1 MTSELDQAK
10 QAFAFE
16 PLLDQAF
23 AEAGTGASSFRD
35 ESFFEGLHRVLAIP
49 HNIAISLSG
58 VQIMHANS
66 LRFLVNRLR
75 WEADVER
82 HPEILDEDVDDPIV
96 VLGLPRS
103 GTTKLQRF
111 LSADPALQATPAWA
125 MWNPAPFP
133 GEMRGDPSPRREWA
147 ARMMNAVTNTGETYQ
162 KMHEFAADEAE
173 ESSFIPIANF
183 DNIGQFITAPD
194 YSYLDWLRS
203 RSRVPSQAYLKQQ
216 LKYLQW
222 QNGGKNDR
230 PWLLKNPCNTGEFL
244 EVLEVFPRATFVI
257 SRRDIYKTMGSS
269 MRMGTEILQNTFDPL
284 DPKFVGQYTVDIW
297 AYEAKRCLEQR
308 QAKGSEVRLIE
319 ADYRT
324 CVTDGI
330 SVAREV
336 YAAHGLPWTARGE
349 AAMRQWDIDNP
360 RHKLGSYGY
369 ELEDYG
375 WSEEKIAEAFGPIAE
390 DWRGK

>member
-1 MTSELDQAK
+1 MDELTRLK
-10 QAFAFE
+10 QAFTLE
-16 PLLDQAF
+16 PLLDAAF
-23 AEAGTGASSFRD
+23 RESGTGAKEFRD
-35 ESFFEGLHRVLAIP
+35 PSFLPNLEEVLKIP
-49 HNIAISLSG
+49 TRIDISLTG
-58 VQIMHANS
+58 LQAMQVNS
-66 LRFLVNRLR
+66 LRWLVNRLR
-75 WEADVER
+75 WEADVAK

-133 GEMRGDPSPRREWA
+133 GEQRGDPTPRREWA
-147 ARMMNAVTNTGETYQ
+147 RAMMNAVTNTGDTYQ
-162 KMHEFAADEAE
+162 IMHEFAADEAE

-194 YSYLDWLRS
+194 YAYLAWLRS
-203 RSRVPSQAYLKQQ
+203 RSRVPSQAYLKQM

-222 QNGGKNDR
+222 QAGGKKG

-269 MRMGTEILQNTFDPL
+269 MRMGTEILQNTFDKL
-284 DPKFVGQYTVDIW
+284 DPAFVGQYTVDIW
-297 AYEAKRCLEQR
+297 AHELKRYFEQR
-308 QAKGSEVRLIE
+308 RMKGPDVRLIE
-319 ADYRT
+319 VDYNT
-324 CVTDGI
+324 CVSDGL

-336 YAAHGLPWTARGE
+336 YAAHGLPWTQQGE

-369 ELEDYG
+369 SLEDYG
-375 WSEEKIAEAFGPIAE
+375 WSEEKIAEVFGPVVE
-390 DWRGK
+390 EWRGK

>member
-1 MTSELDQAK
+1 MDELARAK
-10 QAFAFE
+10 QAFALE
-16 PLLDQAF
+16 ALLDEAF
-23 AEAGTGASSFRD
+23 AESGTGATDFRD
-35 ESFFEGLHRVLAIP
+35 RGFLSNLEMVLRIP
-49 HNIAISLSG
+49 HNIDISLSG
-58 VQIMHANS
+58 VRIMHANS

-75 WEADVER
+75 WEADVDR

-133 GEMRGDPSPRREWA
+133 GEQRGDSAPRREWA
-147 ARMMNAVTNTGETYQ
+147 ARMMNAVTNTGDTYQ

-194 YSYLDWLRS
+194 YAYLEWLRS
-203 RSRVPSQAYLKQQ
+203 RSRVPSQAYLKEM

-222 QNGGKNDR
+222 QKGGKQDR

-244 EVLEVFPRATFVI
+244 EVLEVFPRATFVM
-257 SRRDIYKTMGSS
+257 SKRDIYKTMGSS
-269 MRMGTEILQNTFDPL
+269 MRMGTEILQNTFDQL
-284 DPKFVGQYTVDIW
+284 DPEFVGRYTVDIW
-297 AYEAKRCLEQR
+297 AHELKRFLQQR
-308 QAKGSEVRLIE
+308 REMGPEVRLIE
-319 ADYRT
+319 ADYET
-324 CVTDGI
+324 CVADGI

-336 YAAHGLPWTARGE
+336 YAAHGLPWTPRGE
-349 AAMRQWDIDNP
+349 AAMCQWDANNP

-369 ELEDYG
+369 RLEDYG
-375 WSEEKIAEAFGPIAE
+375 WSEESIAQAFGPVAE
-390 DWRGK
+390 EWRGK

>member
-1 MTSELDQAK
+1 MDDLAQAK
-10 QAFAFE
+10 QAFTLE
-16 PLLDQAF
+16 PLLDAAF
-23 AEAGTGASSFRD
+23 AESATGATDFRD
-35 ESFFEGLHRVLAIP
+35 RSFLSNLDRVLQIP

-58 VQIMHANS
+58 VRIMHANT

-75 WEADVER
+75 WEADVAR

-133 GEMRGDPSPRREWA
+133 GEPRGDPSKRRDWA
-147 ARMMNAVTNTGETYQ
+147 NRMMHAVTNTGETYL
-162 KMHEFAADEAE
+162 KMHEFAADEPE

-194 YSYLDWLRS
+194 YAYLDWLRS

-222 QNGGKNDR
+222 QNGGKRDR

-257 SRRDIYKTMGSS
+257 SRRDIFATMGSS

-284 DPKFVGQYTVDIW
+284 DPEFVGQYTIDIW
-297 AYEAKRCLEQR
+297 AYELKRYLQQREQ
-308 QAKGSEVRLIE
+308 KGADVRLIE
-319 ADYRT
+319 VDYKT
-324 CVTDGI
+324 CVADGI
-330 SVAREV
+330 SVARQV
-336 YAAHGLPWTARGE
+336 YAAHGLPWTAAGE
-349 AAMRQWDIDNP
+349 AAMRQWDVDNP
-360 RHKLGSYGY
+360 RHKLGGYGY
-369 ELEDYG
+369 DLEDYG
-375 WSEEKIAEAFGPIAE
+375 WSEEKIAEAFGPVAE
-390 DWRGK
+390 AWRGK

>member
-1 MTSELDQAK
+1 MEEVIRLKD
-10 QAFAFE
+10 AFTFE
-16 PLLDQAF
+16 NLLDEAF
-23 AEAGTGASSFRD
+23 RESGTGAKQFRD

-49 HNIAISLSG
+49 LNIDISPGGLR
-58 VQIMHANS
+58 IMHANS

-75 WEADVER
+75 WEADVGR
-82 HPEILDEDVDDPIV
+82 HPEILDEDVEDPIV

-133 GEMRGDPSPRREWA
+133 GERRGDSSLRRAWA
-147 ARMMNAVTNTGETYQ
+147 NRMMNAVTNTGETYQ

-183 DNIGQFITAPD
+183 DNVGQFITAPD
-194 YSYLDWLRS
+194 YQYLEWLRS
-203 RSRVPSQAYLKQQ
+203 RSRVPSQAYLKEQ

-244 EVLEVFPRATFVI
+244 EVLEVFPKATFVI
-257 SRRDIYKTMGSS
+257 SQRDIYKTMGSS
-269 MRMGTEILQNTFDPL
+269 MRMGSEILQNTLDPL
-284 DPKFVGQYTVDIW
+284 DPGFVGQYTIDIW
-297 AYEAKRCLEQR
+297 AYELKRYLEQR
-308 QAKGSEVRLIE
+308 QTMGSQVRLIE

-324 CVTDGI
+324 CVADGV

-369 ELEDYG
+369 HLEDYG
-375 WSEEKIAEAFGPIAE
+375 WSEEKVASAFGAVAE
-390 DWRGK
+390 EWRGK